1 MKFKLILYLCIVKP
15 FLSNYAKEDLGY
27 FIHDDVTYVAIRTII
42 QWALEKAKEA
52 EDKDLP
58 KTQYEVLQKIVAKAE
73 KEKA

>member
-42 QWALEKAKEA
+42 Q
-52 EDKDLP
+52 
-58 KTQYEVLQKIVAKAE
+58 
-73 KEKA
+73 